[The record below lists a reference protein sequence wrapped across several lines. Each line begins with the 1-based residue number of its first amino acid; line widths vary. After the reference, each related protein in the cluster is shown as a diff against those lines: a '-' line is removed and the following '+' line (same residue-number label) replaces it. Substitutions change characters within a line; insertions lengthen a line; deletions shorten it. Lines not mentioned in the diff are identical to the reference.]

1 MLRYLYRSYHQSEA
15 LKHFLMRRIL
25 PAGWGVIIAAVV
37 SATMLMGSPIRPLY
51 QFFALPVGL
60 AALTLIWAWSRRA
73 RLSAVRQVP
82 PHASAGTPFHYH
94 ITLIN
99 EGGDIPDCKL
109 MESPAD
115 PRPDRESFL
124 HEREPAE
131 AQRNTFDR
139 LFAYHRWQWLVERN
153 KSFDQG
159 VGSAVI
165 TVPAAGGSRV
175 NMVLT
180 PRRRGMIE
188 LDDLRVLLP
197 DPLHFFQRARKVA
210 AAPAHVAVLPRRY
223 RLPALNLPG
232 SAHYQ
237 AGDDAASRQNGN
249 TGEFTALREYRSGD
263 PPRLIHWKSW
273 AKTGR
278 PIVKEVEDMRFPR
291 YALILDTFAAA
302 GRNQAFEEAVSVA
315 ASFVAAIDG
324 EDAMLDLI
332 LLGGHNKVITA
343 GKGLADSVKLLEALA
358 AVTITPVE
366 DFPSLARLASAHSAD
381 LAACICVFTGW
392 SDSRAEFLR
401 ILKKNEIDLLALA
414 VVEQE
419 DLAIL
424 PPEITAL
431 RSTRIQEDLLR
442 CGVMTPINV
451 R

>member
-1 MLRYLYRSYHQSEA
+1 MLIA
-15 LKHFLMRRIL
+15 T
-25 PAGWGVIIAAVV
+25 VI
-37 SATMLMGSPIRPLY
+37 SATMLFGSPIRPLY
-51 QFFALPVGL
+51 QLFSIPMVLSAM
-60 AALTLIWAWSRRA
+60 TLLWAWSRRA
-73 RLSAVRQVP
+73 KLIAVRHVP
-82 PHASAGTPFHYH
+82 LYASAGTPFRYD
-94 ITLIN
+94 ITLCN
-99 EGGDIPDCKL
+99 QGGDVTDCKL
-109 MESPAD
+109 IESPAD

-124 HEREPAE
+124 REREPFE
-131 AQRNTFDR
+131 AQRNSFDR
-139 LFAYHRWQWLVERN
+139 FFAYHRWQWLIEKN
-153 KSFDQG
+153 KSLDEG
-159 VGSAVI
+159 NGSKVI
-165 TVPAAGGSRV
+165 SIAASATSRV
-175 NMVLT
+175 AMELT
-180 PRRRGMIE
+180 PNKRGLIT

-197 DPLHFFQRARKVA
+197 DPLHFFQRARKVT

-232 SAHYQ
+232 SSQ
-237 AGDDAASRQNGN
+237 NEAGGNAASRQKGN
-249 TGEFTALREYRSGD
+249 TNEFTSLREYRSGD

-291 YALILDTFAAA
+291 YALILDTFAAT

-315 ASFVAAIDG
+315 ASFVAAIDS
-324 EDAMLDLI
+324 EEAMLDLI

-366 DFPSLARLASAHSAD
+366 DFPLLARLASTHSAD

-392 SDSRAEFLR
+392 SDSRTEFLR
-401 ILKKNEIDLLALA
+401 ILKKNEIELLPLA

-419 DLAIL
+419 DLATL

-431 RSTRIQEDLLR
+431 RITHMQEDLLR
-442 CGVMTPINV
+442 FGAMPPINA